1 MTVEVTVEPDGCI
14 CPSQSYTCRADLATE
29 IQWDS
34 SGLPDD
40 IAYDIRRQQ
49 RIGVVEESGIKVEFS
64 EVAVAEE
71 SANLTSQLFIIDL
84 YTWNESSFTCQ
95 ENPDED
101 GPIVSVDICVTG
113 PASAPTDLSV
123 VWDSSSAVVSFQPPE
138 YGGECVDHYVVT
150 ATSEDGN
157 VTCDAE
163 NLLTHKCNVAPGG
176 NISFFNFIVY
186 SVTVGADGATYR
198 GIMATDCC
206 LPYPE
211 NVRASEE
218 KCELQHLVSISW
230 KRNALTPANATITWH
245 RVYSSED
252 IHSKRASSEGFYLL
266 KLENPRTGQ
275 LKIGVTFSSVVC
287 SKTTVVHYLVEGVLK
302 SVSLNSTTLVIESRD
317 CIASPEN
324 YRIVAT
330 STEPLPVTELV
341 NVSFSPVIEHDVG
354 DVVMPNTQYSI
365 RVVVVHTSS
374 GTIIN
379 ERNTTIMYNT
389 TTTEPSEPG
398 VTEAVQP
405 TTDVE
410 TAYIAV
416 GAALGVGVM
425 LLVTGMVVVLCGVRK
440 YRRKHGMYNSTVGL
454 QVTTHR
460 VTIAD
465 SECAWVSRLAL
476 IYIMLL

>member
-1 MTVEVTVEPDGCI
+1 VTHVN
-14 CPSQSYTCRADLATE
+14 
-29 IQWDS
+29 DS
-34 SGLPDD
+34 
-40 IAYDIRRQQ
+40 
-49 RIGVVEESGIKVEFS
+49 
-64 EVAVAEE
+64 
-71 SANLTSQLFIIDL
+71 FIYNGD
-84 YTWNESSFTCQ
+84 
-95 ENPDED
+95 
-101 GPIVSVDICVTG
+101 V
-113 PASAPTDLSV
+113 
-123 VWDSSSAVVSFQPPE
+123 
-138 YGGECVDHYVVT
+138 
-150 ATSEDGN
+150 
-157 VTCDAE
+157 
-163 NLLTHKCNVAPGG
+163 
-176 NISFFNFIVY
+176 
-186 SVTVGADGATYR
+186 
-198 GIMATDCC
+198 ATDCC
-206 LPYPE
+206 LPFPE
-211 NVRASEE
+211 NVRVVEE
-218 KCELQHLVSISW
+218 ECGRINVTWKSSHNMTSVNTTISW
-230 KRNALTPANATITWH
+230 RGVHSSGARH
-245 RVYSSED
+245 YERGSSED
-252 IHSKRASSEGFYLL
+252 SHLLTLDYSETGP
-266 KLENPRTGQ
+266 LEIT
-275 LKIGVTFSSVVC
+275 VTFSSHVC
-287 SKTTVVHYLVEGVLK
+287 SKSTVTHYLVEGVLK